1 MWPDLR
7 YAARLL
13 WRAPG
18 FTFVSILTLA
28 LGIGANTA
36 IFSVVRGAVRAAP
49 FPRPY
54 DPVTYAALAALLMV
68 MAVAAAY
75 VPARRAT
82 GLKPL
87 DALR

>member
-1 MWPDLR
+1 LR
-7 YAARLL
+7 ESPADCCSA
-13 WRAPG
+13 
-18 FTFVSILTLA
+18 S
-28 LGIGANTA
+28 
-36 IFSVVRGAVRAAP
+36 
-49 FPRPY
+49 RPH